1 MTEMVPAEGF
11 KKKTLSKTAE
21 YWFRKCGNPPQKMPL
36 SKSFP
41 PMKVNL
47 TTANA
52 TARSNSSIFA
62 IGTLALG

>member
-11 KKKTLSKTAE
+11 KKTTLSKTAE
-21 YWFRKCGNPPQKMPL
+21 NWFRKFRPPQKKMPL

-47 TTANA
+47 T
-52 TARSNSSIFA
+52 
-62 IGTLALG
+62 L